1 MIRLGEATGD
11 TEETGDASGGSV
23 ASVGRSI
30 GEITG
35 ESDVIGPSVIGLG
48 EATGDTEE
56 TGGASGGSV
65 ASVGRSIGEITGES
79 NEFTREEKL
88 LCNKFRSGVEERSA
102 NEEEEQRVDSQH
114 SRQEFETN
122 TKPNTCENNNGGKV
136 EKI

>member
-35 ESDVIGPSVIGLG
+35 ESDVIGPFVIGLG

-65 ASVGRSIGEITGES
+65 ATVGRSIGEITGETDVIGPIVIGLGEA
-79 NEFTREEKL
+79 NGRTNLRARCGLAKRE
-88 LCNKFRSGVEERSA
+88 NSA
-102 NEEEEQRVDSQH
+102 
-114 SRQEFETN
+114 
-122 TKPNTCENNNGGKV
+122 P
-136 EKI
+136 

>member
-1 MIRLGEATGD
+1 VFDFLCFRNGRSTQRLTLD
-11 TEETGDASGGSV
+11 TEFSFAARTLGFSNVSEALHTQDLSKVDAV
-23 ASVGRSI
+23 LNFTA
-30 GEITG
+30 
-35 ESDVIGPSVIGLG
+35 
-48 EATGDTEE
+48 
-56 TGGASGGSV
+56 GA
-65 ASVGRSIGEITGES
+65 RPES

-122 TKPNTCENNNGGKV
+122 TKPNTCENDNGGKV